1 MLNSQGKVQLC
12 DMTPSSHAMLTARA
26 RVQVFTFGCG
36 RHGRLGHGDELCE
49 FLPRKLSLPVLDCV
63 NVVDVVAGGKQTFL
77 ISEQGQV
84 YSFGYARPDVC
95 TCVCVYTSG
104 TLLLPLAQI
113 VQVICVWCVVCV
125 CPQRCPPY

>member
-1 MLNSQGKVQLC
+1 V
-12 DMTPSSHAMLTARA
+12 RA
-26 RVQVFTFGCG
+26 QVFTFGCG

-63 NVVDVVAGGKQTFL
+63 KVVDVVAGGKQTFL

-95 TCVCVYTSG
+95 GLHDVC
-104 TLLLPLAQI
+104 TLLLPLAQT
-113 VQVICVWCVVCV
+113 VQVICVWCVVYV
-125 CPQRCPPY
+125 AS